1 MDDLTE
7 KIQSSQSKLESLARF
22 IPGYKGYKQKEQR
35 READKLLRTLVAERY
50 AEQARRLGDMQLALT
65 TSGKLTAIV
74 PLERAAT
81 KLQRLIDRIKTASYG
96 YAGLMDAIKVDEVA
110 LDKLYDFDQAM
121 LGGVERLAA
130 LLDKL
135 SAAVDAEAPITAESK
150 ELSKELDALNNTFG
164 RRHEVILAK

>member
-1 MDDLTE
+1 
-7 KIQSSQSKLESLARF
+7 
-22 IPGYKGYKQKEQR
+22 
-35 READKLLRTLVAERY
+35 
-50 AEQARRLGDMQLALT
+50 MQLALT

-96 YAGLMDAIKVDEVA
+96 YAGLMDAVKVDEAA